1 MMRLYPG
8 VEVIISWQPDCS
20 LQVMTAITSSPE
32 PLSETLDLDNSQ
44 PEHL

>member
-1 MMRLYPG
+1 
-8 VEVIISWQPDCS
+8 
-20 LQVMTAITSSPE
+20 VMTAITSSPE